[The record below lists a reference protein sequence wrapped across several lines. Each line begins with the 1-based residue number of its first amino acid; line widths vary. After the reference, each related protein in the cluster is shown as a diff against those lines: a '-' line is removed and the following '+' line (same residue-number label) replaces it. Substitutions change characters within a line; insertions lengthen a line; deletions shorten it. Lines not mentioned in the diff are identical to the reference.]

1 MASGKQVDEVP
12 IVETPMFSSRLTF
25 FFHTPLMD
33 ETPSDIFRGARGTRR
48 RVCGLLDGCAGRA
61 VDSDL
66 GDAGVRAC
74 CRSGACGYAQ
84 LCGRPTWNARLESG
98 SRIAGCRRAPGQ
110 DPADAG
116 FRNASSPPITAL
128 SSKPLSRSWRSML
141 YRDRAVRSELVTGLR
156 DGRRRLPCGSQQRDS
171 QSVRSHV
178 CTQRGSELD
187 HCRGLA
193 GGHERLYIGGETV
206 GFVAGRAVHHCY
218 RVQR

>member
-12 IVETPMFSSRLTF
+12 YRRNADVLKSADVLLPHALDGRDAVGHLQRSPGNPAAGSAAYWTAARDAPLTLTF
-25 FFHTPLMD
+25 
-33 ETPSDIFRGARGTRR
+33 
-48 RVCGLLDGCAGRA
+48 
-61 VDSDL
+61 

-84 LCGRPTWNARLESG
+84 RRGRPTWNARRGSG
-98 SRIAGCRRAPGQ
+98 SRIAGISSSTWPSSG
-110 DPADAG
+110 DAR

-128 SSKPLSRSWRSML
+128 SSKPLSRSRRSML

-156 DGRRRLPCGSQQRDS
+156 DALRRQLLGGGQQRDS

-193 GGHERLYIGGETV
+193 GGHE
-206 GFVAGRAVHHCY
+206 
-218 RVQR
+218 